1 MRAQRFISYARS
13 VDPGFWATLASSLI
27 WGTLPLYW
35 KLLQG
40 ISPYLVLCHRIVWSC
55 VFLLPL
61 VIVSHR
67 MKEVVKAAKNAKVL
81 RGLFC
86 SSIILATNWGIFIW
100 AVNNG
105 KVLES
110 SLGYYINPL
119 LNICMGVLL
128 FRDRPSRMRMVA
140 IAIAFMGVGFEVIY
154 NGVVPW
160 VALSLA
166 LLFSAYGLLRKL
178 APVESLPGL
187 FLETVILCPF
197 ALAFVLWNAQV
208 MGPAAWGTDTA
219 QMLLLMGTGVI
230 TSVPLILFSYGA
242 RHIPF
247 TTLGILQYISP
258 TMTFLFGLFV
268 FKEEFAFGRAVSFSA
283 IWLALTIYTVD
294 SLRSLPSHI
303 GKEGIKPATPDRADP
318 E

>member
-1 MRAQRFISYARS
+1 MRVQRFIAYARS
-13 VDPGFWATLASSLI
+13 VDPGFWATLASSCI
-27 WGTLPLYW
+27 WGALPLYW
-35 KLLQG
+35 KTFQDV
-40 ISPYLVLCHRIVWSC
+40 SPYLVLCHRIFWSC

-67 MKEVVKAAKNAKVL
+67 MKEVVKAVKDAGVL
-81 RGLFC
+81 RTLFC
-86 SSIILATNWGIFIW
+86 SSIILAANWGIFIW

-128 FRDRPSRMRMVA
+128 FRDRPSRMRT
-140 IAIAFMGVGFEVIY
+140 IAILIAFLGVGFEVIY

-187 FLETVILCPF
+187 FLETVVLCPF
-197 ALAFVLWNAQV
+197 ALAFILWNTQA
-208 MGPAAWGTDTA
+208 MGPEAWGADA
-219 QMLLLMGTGVI
+219 FQLALLMGTGAI
-230 TSVPLILFSYGA
+230 TSIPLILFSYGA

-258 TMTFLFGLFV
+258 TCTFLIGLFV
-268 FKEEFAFGRAVSFSA
+268 FKEDFAFGRMVSFSA
-283 IWLALTIYTVD
+283 IWLALTIYTFD
-294 SLRSLPSHI
+294 SLRSLPPHI
-303 GKEGIKPATPDRADP
+303 GKEIKPVNRGRAGL